1 MNQEQ
6 LGLAS
11 GLLVVIL
18 TALWPMLSS
27 MMPAK
32 APTSEEQAAQAE
44 TAGETKPNGPD
55 AHSSTA
61 EPGVPAISTSIGKTR
76 KSSTVVANT
85 HEPHS
90 GPDLGGPNSKQA
102 GSAWPI
108 AL

>member
-32 APTSEEQAAQAE
+32 APAREEQAAQTE

-90 GPDLGGPNSKQA
+90 GPDLGGPN
-102 GSAWPI
+102 
-108 AL
+108 